1 MRFLEAGELID
12 SKVGGVWCLILPT
25 RRFLNKDLN
34 AGDELPGLVVLVV
47 FVLFVLFGMFIGA
60 VEAEEMEWDDA
71 EVVNWL
77 DCCCRVSNC
86 CCI

>member
-1 MRFLEAGELID
+1 M
-12 SKVGGVWCLILPT
+12 LPT

-34 AGDELPGLVVLVV
+34 AGDELPELVVLVGLELA
-47 FVLFVLFGMFIGA
+47 VLLGMFMGA
-60 VEAEEMEWDDA
+60 VEAEEMEWDEA

-77 DCCCRVSNC
+77 DCCCRDSNC

>member
-1 MRFLEAGELID
+1 MRFFDAGELMESSI
-12 SKVGGVWCLILPT
+12 GGVWCLMLPT

-34 AGDELPGLVVLVV
+34 AGDELPELVVLVGLELA
-47 FVLFVLFGMFIGA
+47 VLLGMFMGA
-60 VEAEEMEWDDA
+60 VEAEEMEWDEA

-77 DCCCRVSNC
+77 DCCCRDSNC